1 MATKIV
7 TFDSIRQN
15 ILSRK
20 FAPIYL
26 LMGEESYFIDQIT
39 ELLLESVLNE
49 TEKDFNLLT
58 FYGIDSDV
66 NNIIAS
72 ARRFPLM
79 SEFQLIVIKEAQ
91 NLSNIEKLDLY
102 AQNPLKS
109 TILVISYKHGNVDKR
124 KSFVKSIAKN
134 GGIVFESKKLY
145 DNQIPPFIKSYLAN
159 RNIRIDDKSAQML
172 TDFVGN
178 DISKL
183 NKEIEKLIISLPKG
197 SNTITS
203 EIIERNVGI
212 SKDFNN
218 FELLKAI
225 INKDV
230 LSANRIVNYFDKNP
244 KENPTIV
251 TLSVLFNYFSS
262 LLECYWLPQKNE
274 QSVMALLN
282 LRSSFFARD
291 YMIGL
296 RNYNAIKVMNIISDL
311 RVFDSKIKGIGNVST
326 PSSVLL
332 KELIFRIMH

>member
-109 TILVISYKHGNVDKR
+109 TILVISYKHGNEDKR

>member
-1 MATKIV
+1 
-7 TFDSIRQN
+7 
-15 ILSRK
+15 
-20 FAPIYL
+20 
-26 LMGEESYFIDQIT
+26 
-39 ELLLESVLNE
+39 
-49 TEKDFNLLT
+49 
-58 FYGIDSDV
+58 
-66 NNIIAS
+66 
-72 ARRFPLM
+72 
-79 SEFQLIVIKEAQ
+79 
-91 NLSNIEKLDLY
+91 
-102 AQNPLKS
+102 
-109 TILVISYKHGNVDKR
+109 
-124 KSFVKSIAKN
+124 
-134 GGIVFESKKLY
+134 
-145 DNQIPPFIKSYLAN
+145 
-159 RNIRIDDKSAQML
+159 ML

>member
-145 DNQIPPFIKSYLAN
+145 DNQIPPFIKSYLAH